1 MRRSYEEIDDL
12 IINFTIDYLQ
22 ENDKNI
28 LYNELICQNINITR
42 HVLYNHFE
50 NISNIY
56 NSIEEKAKD
65 IINKFEIVELP
76 TKEYLVYSI
85 RFIYE
90 NKKLLEAAFKI
101 NPVFFNQYHTIM
113 QKKLHEKFLEL
124 DNIPNKIYIEAF
136 QISGFLGII
145 KEIKNVES
153 EEQLQEIINCVLFI
167 YKITNDYFKS
177 KVDSKS

>member
-1 MRRSYEEIDDL
+1 MKRSYEEIDDL

-50 NISNIY
+50 NISKIY
-56 NSIEEKAKD
+56 NSIEEKAID

-101 NPVFFNQYHTIM
+101 NPIFLINIIQLC
-113 QKKLHEKFLEL
+113 KKNFMR
-124 DNIPNKIYIEAF
+124 NF
-136 QISGFLGII
+136 
-145 KEIKNVES
+145 
-153 EEQLQEIINCVLFI
+153 
-167 YKITNDYFKS
+167 
-177 KVDSKS
+177 